1 VPKCEWKILAQN
13 RKKCYFVPKKSRQRV
28 AQNNMPLF
36 VGRETERAEFQ
47 QLLRKK
53 TASLVVCE
61 GRRRIGKSTFVRE
74 CAKDA
79 DHFLSFEGL
88 APRPNI
94 GRAEQLDTFAQRLAD
109 QTKAPK
115 LALENWSQ
123 AFQLLASLLPRTGWT
138 VLLLDE
144 ISWMAIGEPD
154 FAGHLKVAWDNL
166 FSQRDRLVLVLCGS
180 VTSWIQ
186 ENILNQTGFVGR
198 CSWQIHLPPLA
209 LPACNLFWRG
219 KEISASEKQKVLS
232 VTGGVPRYLEEI
244 DPAQSAEQN
253 IKRLCFHPGGLLF
266 REFDQIFHD
275 IFSRRAEAYRKVAT
289 ALAGG
294 PKTVSEISAA
304 LDQERGGTL
313 TAVADDLVAAGFV
326 SRDSSFNPLT
336 GRTYPYGVRYRLSD
350 NYLRFYLRCVEPVR
364 MAIEKGL
371 YRWTSMDSLP
381 GWDSLMGLQ
390 FENLV
395 LANLTTI
402 LSKIDLSNVPILNA
416 GPYCRRSINSQKGCQ
431 IDLIIRT
438 RQSLYLFEIKFRR
451 QIDKTILSE
460 VRQKVERLKAP
471 RSLSVRTGLIF
482 QGELH
487 PEIQPSDY
495 FDFLVPFESLLV

>member
-1 VPKCEWKILAQN
+1 MA
-13 RKKCYFVPKKSRQRV
+13 
-28 AQNNMPLF
+28 LF
-36 VGRETERAEFQ
+36 VGREKEQEEFQ

-53 TASLVVCE
+53 NASLVVCE

-74 CAKDA
+74 CGKDA

-88 APRPNI
+88 PPRPNI
-94 GRAEQLDTFAQRLAD
+94 GSKEQLGAFAQRLAE
-109 QTKAPK
+109 QTKAPRVG
-115 LALENWSQ
+115 LANWPQ
-123 AFQLLASLLPRTGWT
+123 AFQLLAGFLPPAGRT

-144 ISWMAIGEPD
+144 ISWMAMGEPD
-154 FAGHLKVAWDNL
+154 FAGHLKVAWDNQ
-166 FSQRDRLVLVLCGS
+166 FSLRERLMLVLCGS

-198 CSWQIHLPPLA
+198 CSWQFRLPPLA
-209 LPACNLFWRG
+209 LPACNRFWRG
-219 KEISASEKQKVLS
+219 KAVSAAEKLKILS

-244 DPAQSAEQN
+244 DPAQTAEQN
-253 IKRLCFHPGGLLF
+253 IQRLCFHPGGLLF
-266 REFDQIFHD
+266 REFNQVFHD
-275 IFSRRAEAYRKVAT
+275 IFSRRAATYRQVAT

-304 LDQERGGTL
+304 LGLGRGGTL
-313 TAVADDLVAAGFV
+313 SAIADDLAAAGFV
-326 SRDSSFNPLT
+326 SREASFDPLT
-336 GRTYPYGVRYRLSD
+336 GRTLPRVVRYRLAD

-364 MAIEKGL
+364 EAVEKGL
-371 YRWTSMDSLP
+371 FKWTPLESLP

-395 LANLTTI
+395 LGSLANVFG
-402 LSKIDLSNVPILNA
+402 KIGLANVPILNA
-416 GPYCRRSINSQKGCQ
+416 GPHCRRSTRREKGCQ
-431 IDLIIRT
+431 VDLLIRT
-438 RQSLYLFEIKFRR
+438 RQSLYVFEVKFRR

-471 RSLSVRTGLIF
+471 RSLSMRTGLIF

-487 PEIQPSDY
+487 PEIEPSDY
-495 FDFLVPFESLLV
+495 FDFLIPFENLLL

>member
-1 VPKCEWKILAQN
+1 MA
-13 RKKCYFVPKKSRQRV
+13 
-28 AQNNMPLF
+28 LF
-36 VGRETERAEFQ
+36 VGRERERGEFQ

-88 APRPNI
+88 PPRPNI
-94 GRAEQLDTFAQRLAD
+94 GRKAQLDAFAQRLAA
-109 QTKAPK
+109 QTKAPEV
-115 LALENWSQ
+115 ALESWPQ
-123 AFQLLASLLPRTGWT
+123 AFQLLARLLPATGRT

-144 ISWMAIGEPD
+144 ISWLALGEPD

-180 VTSWIQ
+180 VTSWIE

-198 CSWQIHLPPLA
+198 CSWQFRLPPLS
-209 LPACNLFWRG
+209 LPACNLFWRR
-219 KEISASEKQKVLS
+219 KEISAVEKLKVLS

-253 IKRLCFHPGGLLF
+253 IQRLCFHPGGLLF

-275 IFSRRAEAYRKVAT
+275 IFSRRAKTYRKAAI
-289 ALAGG
+289 ALAEG
-294 PKTVSEISAA
+294 PKSVSEISAA
-304 LDQERGGTL
+304 LGQERGGTL
-313 TAVADDLVAAGFV
+313 IGVADDLTAAGFV
-326 SRDSSFNPLT
+326 SRETSVDPVT
-336 GRTYPYGVRYRLSD
+336 GRTLPRGVRYRLCD
-350 NYLRFYLRCVEPVR
+350 NYLLFYLRCVAPLREAV
-364 MAIEKGL
+364 EKGL
-371 YRWTSMDSLP
+371 FKWMSLESLP
-381 GWDSLMGLQ
+381 GWDSVMGLQ

-395 LANLTTI
+395 LSNLPAVFDQIGLTHVP
-402 LSKIDLSNVPILNA
+402 LLNV
-416 GPYCRRSINSQKGCQ
+416 GPYYRRPTRRRQGCQ
-431 IDLIIRT
+431 VDLLIRT
-438 RQSLYLFEIKFRR
+438 RQCLYIFEVKFRR
-451 QIDKTILSE
+451 QIDKSVLSE
-460 VRQKVERLKAP
+460 VRQKIARLKVP
-471 RSLSVRTGLIF
+471 RRLSVRTGLIF

-495 FDFLVPFESLLV
+495 FDFLVPFEDLLVSAPGS

>member
-1 VPKCEWKILAQN
+1 MA
-13 RKKCYFVPKKSRQRV
+13 
-28 AQNNMPLF
+28 LF

-61 GRRRIGKSTFVRE
+61 GRRRIGKSTFVRQ
-74 CAKDA
+74 CARDA

-88 APRPNI
+88 PPRPNI
-94 GRAEQLDTFAQRLAD
+94 GRKEQLDVFAQRLAD

-115 LALENWSQ
+115 VALENWPQ
-123 AFQLLASLLPRTGWT
+123 ALQLLASLLPATGRT

-144 ISWMAIGEPD
+144 ISWMAMGEPD
-154 FAGHLKVAWDNL
+154 FAGHVKVAWDNL
-166 FSQRDRLVLVLCGS
+166 FSRRDRLILVLCGS

-186 ENILNQTGFVGR
+186 KNILNQTGFVGR
-198 CSWQIHLPPLA
+198 CSWQFRLPPLS
-209 LPACNLFWRG
+209 LPSCSLFWGG
-219 KEISASEKQKVLS
+219 KQISAAEKLKVLS

-244 DPAQSAEQN
+244 DPARSAEQN
-253 IKRLCFHPGGLLF
+253 IQRLCFHPGGLLF

-275 IFSRRAEAYRKVAT
+275 IFSRRAEAYRKVAA
-289 ALAGG
+289 ALAEG

-304 LDQERGGTL
+304 LGQERGGTL
-313 TAVADDLVAAGFV
+313 SAVAEDLVAAGFV
-326 SRDSSFNPLT
+326 SRDASFDPVT
-336 GRTYPYGVRYRLSD
+336 GRTYPYGVRYRLCD

-364 MAIEKGL
+364 ATVEKGL
-371 YRWTSMDSLP
+371 FKGTSMDSLP
-381 GWDSLMGLQ
+381 GWISLMGLQ

-395 LANLTTI
+395 LGNLATVFGKVG
-402 LSKIDLSNVPILNA
+402 LANVPILNA
-416 GPYCRRSINSQKGCQ
+416 GPYCRRPAQSRKGCQ
-431 IDLIIRT
+431 VDLLIRT
-438 RQSLYLFEIKFRR
+438 RQSLYVFEVKFRR
-451 QIDKTILSE
+451 QIDKAILSE
-460 VRQKVERLKAP
+460 VRQKVERLKVP

-495 FDFLVPFESLLV
+495 FDFLLPFENLLV